1 MNNSFL
7 INSTKLSFISLAF
20 LPILKES
27 YNSILIFICAFFVI
41 LNLIKSKSAKPFS
54 KDLLFLSILF
64 WMFLLHEIISTDL
77 NFNRILRYLPI
88 LIFPLIFFYRPKYI
102 NEKIKKISIKTFQIS
117 SLVQCSI
124 YLFIFLEKYSL
135 SQVFYI
141 SPESVPIFREYVFS
155 NYFYE
160 IHPTYF
166 SSYLLVSATISLFYL
181 SLNNNNK
188 LFNFINL
195 LVSIFFIFIFSSKI
209 ILIILILTIVIFIIY
224 MFFRKRKS
232 FSLKSI
238 VISTALILILFY
250 PSSQIIVNRFNEVKN
265 EINKPIV
272 GDYYNSTNTRVA
284 IFKCSLILLKEVPIF
299 GFGDDLQQKL
309 DDCYANTNDSEFYK
323 ISTFNTHNYYVNL
336 ILYGGWVF
344 LLLFLLYLIVVFK
357 KIKYSILGLFLLMQF
372 LIINLT
378 ENYFSR
384 HFGVVL
390 FAYFMSLF
398 IFINDKVEEPST

>member
-1 MNNSFL
+1 
-7 INSTKLSFISLAF
+7 
-20 LPILKES
+20 
-27 YNSILIFICAFFVI
+27 
-41 LNLIKSKSAKPFS
+41 
-54 KDLLFLSILF
+54 
-64 WMFLLHEIISTDL
+64 
-77 NFNRILRYLPI
+77 
-88 LIFPLIFFYRPKYI
+88 
-102 NEKIKKISIKTFQIS
+102 
-117 SLVQCSI
+117 
-124 YLFIFLEKYSL
+124 
-135 SQVFYI
+135 
-141 SPESVPIFREYVFS
+141 
-155 NYFYE
+155 
-160 IHPTYF
+160 
-166 SSYLLVSATISLFYL
+166 
-181 SLNNNNK
+181 
-188 LFNFINL
+188 
-195 LVSIFFIFIFSSKI
+195 
-209 ILIILILTIVIFIIY
+209 